1 MLKTECTTQ
10 LKLFEVRAQS
20 VTVDFDGGQV
30 VTDAGLLAVRKLD
43 LELGV
48 LAGAAALLP
57 DPRSQTH
64 VIHTVEQ
71 LLTQR
76 VYQVLAGYFD
86 GNDASCLRHDPLF
99 QTLAGVSPDPEQP
112 LASGST
118 ANRFLHAY
126 TRRDAE
132 LPLED
137 RPVLDEVRQAHLKR
151 ITQMNEYLVDLF
163 VRTRRAMPE
172 RIVIDLD
179 PTDDPAHGHQQLTFW
194 HGFYE
199 QNQYMP
205 LLAFDAESR
214 MPLGAWLRPGTV
226 GAGCSTVVD
235 ALREI
240 VFRLRQIWPAVPIFV
255 RGDNGV
261 GGPEMYEFCEQEHL
275 SFAIGYAANAILKR
289 RTNADLHRV
298 AVCSWVYAQQWRE
311 FQVFDDYQA
320 DTWSRPRRIIT
331 KLETTITGQTNR
343 RFIVT
348 NLQDDSRA
356 VYEDFYCQRGDV
368 PERPIGELKNGLGM
382 DRLSST
388 RFLANAQ
395 KMQFHVLAYALWVLF
410 RTANASVPEVAK
422 VEVQTARSRLFKVG
436 AIVQTSVRRIWF
448 RFSSTWPMQDTFRR
462 ACAAVEQFT
471 AEVRAAA
478 GTLVAHRASHRAS
491 HTTSDPPVAEL
502 ATLK

>member
-1 MLKTECTTQ
+1 MSKAECTTQ
-10 LKLFEVRAQS
+10 LKLFEVCSQA
-20 VTVDFDGGQV
+20 VIVDFEGGQV
-30 VTDAGLLAVRKLD
+30 VTDAGLLAVRQLD

-57 DPRSQTH
+57 DPRSQAH
-64 VIHTVEQ
+64 VTHTVEQ
-71 LLTQR
+71 LVTQR
-76 VYQVLAGYFD
+76 VYQILAGHFD

-118 ANRFLHAY
+118 VNRFVHAY

-132 LPLED
+132 LPVED
-137 RPVLDEVRQAHLKR
+137 RPVLYEVRQAHLDR
-151 ITQMNEYLVDLF
+151 ITQLNTYLVDLF
-163 VRTRRAMPE
+163 ARTRRSIPA

-205 LLAFDAESR
+205 LLAFDGESR

-235 ALREI
+235 SLREI
-240 VFRLRQIWPAVPIFV
+240 VVRLRQVWPEVPILV

-261 GGPEMYEFCEQEHL
+261 GGPELYEYCEQERL
-275 SFAIGYAANAILKR
+275 SFVIGYAANAVLKR
-289 RTNADLHRV
+289 RTDDDLHRV
-298 AVCSWVYAQQWRE
+298 AVCAWAYNQQWRE

-320 DTWSRPRRIIT
+320 ESWSQPRRTIA
-331 KLETTITGQTNR
+331 KLETTVTGQTNR
-343 RFIVT
+343 RFILT
-348 NLQDDSRA
+348 NLPDDPRV
-356 VYEDFYCQRGDV
+356 VYEDIYCQRGDV

-382 DRLSST
+382 DRLSSG

-410 RTANASVPEVAK
+410 REANASVPEVAK
-422 VEVQTARSRLFKVG
+422 LEVQTARSRLFKVG
-436 AIVQTSVRRIWF
+436 ALVKTSMRRIWF
-448 RFSSTWPMQDTFRR
+448 RFSSTWPMRETFRR
-462 ACAAVEQFT
+462 VCAAVERFT
-471 AEVRAAA
+471 REVRVAA
-478 GTLVAHRASHRAS
+478 GTPAALLAL
-491 HTTSDPPVAEL
+491 PLPVVLPIA
-502 ATLK
+502 AVTTLK